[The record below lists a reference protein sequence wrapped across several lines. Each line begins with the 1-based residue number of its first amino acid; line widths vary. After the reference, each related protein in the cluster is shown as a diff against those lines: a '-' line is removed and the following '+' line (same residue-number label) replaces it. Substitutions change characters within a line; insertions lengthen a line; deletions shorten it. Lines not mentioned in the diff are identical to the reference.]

1 MSDQQKEALS
11 CFAFL
16 FDNAEDSYAR
26 QRIQSLLDYVRE
38 LQNCIDEKDR
48 ELTELRADL
57 FSPTR
62 NRNTSNNPPME
73 FPTPRGT
80 THGQL
85 MQMQHEA
92 ETMHDNPPHGQPM
105 G

>member
-1 MSDQQKEALS
+1 MIDKTIAIELDVLMDGVAVEHMSLISDIRHYIYALLRENAEKEAQLLIFKNELS
-11 CFAFL
+11 KVHH
-16 FDNAEDSYAR
+16 NR
-26 QRIQSLLDYVRE
+26 QLLPHHRPLD
-38 LQNCIDEKDR
+38 I
-48 ELTELRADL
+48 
-57 FSPTR
+57 PT
-62 NRNTSNNPPME
+62 S
-73 FPTPRGT
+73 RGT

>member
-1 MSDQQKEALS
+1 MSDNYDLVMDGLRGILNDDDCYAADRDAAGRAIDYIKQLLREI
-11 CFAFL
+11 
-16 FDNAEDSYAR
+16 DS
-26 QRIQSLLDYVRE
+26 
-38 LQNCIDEKDR
+38 KD
-48 ELTELRADL
+48 TEILNL
-57 FSPTR
+57 KLGSSPTTLR
-62 NRNTSNNPPME
+62 TAIPLDVPQS
-73 FPTPRGT
+73 RGT